1 MGNLKTVVAEKL
13 SKRVRHKNDAIQ
25 MLRGNLENSDNI
37 VKNII
42 KANSR
47 KQFFTVLGDFIKKLP
62 LYPNQ
67 KLRDVLYNIE

>member
-1 MGNLKTVVAEKL
+1 MWVSNLKTVVAEKL
-13 SKRVRHKNDAIQ
+13 TKPVKQRHDAIQ

-47 KQFFTVLGDFIKKLP
+47 KQFFTVLGNFINKLP
-62 LYPNQ
+62 MYPN
-67 KLRDVLYNIE
+67 